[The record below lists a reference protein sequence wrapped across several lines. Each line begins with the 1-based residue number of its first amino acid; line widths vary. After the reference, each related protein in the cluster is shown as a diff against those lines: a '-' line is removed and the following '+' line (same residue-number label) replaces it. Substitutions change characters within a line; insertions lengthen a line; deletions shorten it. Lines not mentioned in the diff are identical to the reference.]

1 MKGMGDKRII
11 SRRAQTVRLSRM
23 GSAGEIRHWGRLAAV
38 HYPFRCRPDIQSTVT
53 VKSRRP
59 YSHSIFTFHIH
70 RPDSQTDCPM
80 PSALCSHVHT
90 PTHPTRWA
98 VLRSINAA
106 TGVSLRARMWAK
118 KTHSALSY
126 EYHRRREKARAA
138 RMRSRP

>member
-59 YSHSIFTFHIH
+59 YSHFIFTGQIH
-70 RPDSQTDCPM
+70 RPTVQC
-80 PSALCSHVHT
+80 LLHFVHT
-90 PTHPTRWA
+90 STRPHTPRDG
-98 VLRSINAA
+98 LCCGR
-106 TGVSLRARMWAK
+106 
-118 KTHSALSY
+118 
-126 EYHRRREKARAA
+126 
-138 RMRSRP
+138 

>member
-70 RPDSQTDCPM
+70 ISYSQARFTDRLSNAFCTLFTRPH
-80 PSALCSHVHT
+80 AHT
-90 PTHPTRWA
+90 PHAMGCVA
-98 VLRSINAA
+98 VDKCRNGS
-106 TGVSLRARMWAK
+106 V
-118 KTHSALSY
+118 
-126 EYHRRREKARAA
+126 AA
-138 RMRSRP
+138 RPHVG